1 LERVGAT
8 EVAQASQDATAAHAP
23 VNEPEVPALDKIPV
37 VVFDGGHFIFSLPC
51 AEALCYIM
59 GASPDNG
66 LIANHRR
73 RCQVTQQT
81 NLRLSLKWR
90 QALVDIAEMD
100 RRTLAAEVE
109 WLIDNELIRREMS
122 RPAPQP
128 RHLPGSSRVS
138 ADINYGAKGPSR
150 K

>member
-1 LERVGAT
+1 
-8 EVAQASQDATAAHAP
+8 
-23 VNEPEVPALDKIPV
+23 
-37 VVFDGGHFIFSLPC
+37 
-51 AEALCYIM
+51 M
-59 GASPDNG
+59 
-66 LIANHRR
+66 
-73 RCQVTQQT
+73 TQQT